1 MSAVTYS
8 NPAVQE
14 AFAGDDLRLVK
25 IPIHEQPQEAAR
37 FKVRWTPTFIWF
49 NHRGDEVYRTVGFIP
64 PDDFLALQAFGRAQA
79 AIYDGDFERAAAA
92 LREGLAD
99 HADSIFTAQL
109 VYWRGVAEFN
119 ATRERELLTGSWAEL
134 REKWPESEW
143 TMRAP

>member
-8 NPAVQE
+8 NAAVQK
-14 AFAGDDLRLVK
+14 AFAGEDLQLVK
-25 IPIHEQPQEAAR
+25 VPIHEQPGDAAR

-64 PDDFLALQAFGRAQA
+64 PEDFLALQAFGRAQA
-79 AIYDGDFERAAAA
+79 AIYDGDFDLAAAT
-92 LREGLAD
+92 LRQGLSD
-99 HADSIFTAQL
+99 HPESIFAPQL

-119 ATRERELLTGSWAEL
+119 ATRDRDLLIGSWAEL

-143 TMRAP
+143 TMRTP

>member
-14 AFAGDDLRLVK
+14 AFSGEGLRLVK
-25 IPIHEQPQEAAR
+25 VPVHEQPREAAR

-79 AIYDGDFERAAAA
+79 TIYDGDFARAAEL
-92 LREGLAD
+92 LREGLAE
-99 HADSIFTAQL
+99 HPDSIFAPQL
-109 VYWRGVAEFN
+109 VYWRGVAEHN
-119 ATRERELLTGSWAEL
+119 ADRGSGLLRAAWDEL
-134 REKWPESEW
+134 RDKWPDSEW
-143 TMRAP
+143 TMRVP